1 MNELNINETSILL
14 SESKLYRESLDNCQ
28 PSKSNKQ
35 KEALL
40 SLNSVIIPW
49 LGRQDGGFRH
59 LLAVLGNRGSILPRF
74 LRSSFTEPGAT
85 HLRFSPCRPPYHS
98 KNPSLATE
106 VFTMAGSAGFEPAN
120 DGTKTRCLTAWRRPN
135 DPTIMV

>member
-74 LRSSFTEPGAT
+74 LRSSFTEPNGSHPT
-85 HLRFSPCRPPYHS
+85 NQLTIVKRPTFRQS
-98 KNPSLATE
+98 VLQWLGRQSLFQTFDDDPDLDINE
-106 VFTMAGSAGFEPAN
+106 IRELLTSELDDVGS
-120 DGTKTRCLTAWRRPN
+120 
-135 DPTIMV
+135 